1 MSNWELEWAEEN
13 FADAM
18 KDLCEAIHD
27 TFGEYGEDVELEVL
41 RRCMAKCEKAA
52 MRDLFGSRHFT
63 DADADDNL
71 SNICLRLI
79 LGKNKKE

>member
-1 MSNWELEWAEEN
+1 
-13 FADAM
+13 M
-18 KDLCEAIHD
+18 KDLYDAIHD

-52 MRDLFGSRHFT
+52 IGDLFGHRCKHNFT
-63 DADADDNL
+63 DADDNL

-79 LGKNKKE
+79 LGKKKENK